1 MDKLQ
6 SMKVFVQIA
15 QGGSLA
21 AAARQTGMSP
31 PTIARHLA
39 ELEAHLKVR
48 LCNRTTRQLSLT
60 AEGTEYLDVCLGVL
74 QTLEEA
80 EVRLGQQHRQV
91 RGVLTIAA
99 PVLLGQMLVAP
110 ITRAFVQEHPEVR
123 CRFIFSDGVTDLVE
137 HGVDVAVRIDNLT
150 DSGMVVQR
158 LGRVRRVVVATPA
171 YLEAH
176 GTPLV
181 PGDLARH
188 NCIGTGRPW
197 LFRVKGRE
205 VQVPVQGNL
214 LFNMGPPA
222 VEACLAGMGL
232 GMFLSYQVGG
242 ALRQGQLQQVLSR
255 FSRRPMDVNAVV
267 PQSRMLAQRTRAYL
281 LWLQQHLRPALRE
294 LGATDVS

>member
-39 ELEAHLKVR
+39 DLEAHLKVR
-48 LCNRTTRQLSLT
+48 LCNRTTRRLSLT
-60 AEGTEYLDVCLGVL
+60 AEGTDYLDVCLGVL
-74 QTLEEA
+74 QSLDDAEA
-80 EVRLGQQHRQV
+80 RLGQQHRQV
-91 RGVLTIAA
+91 RGTLTIAA
-99 PVLLGQMLVAP
+99 PVLLGQMLVGP
-110 ITRAFVQEHPEVR
+110 ITRAFVLEHPEVR
-123 CRFIFSDGVTDLVE
+123 CRLIFNDGVTDLVE
-137 HGVDVAVRIDNLT
+137 QGVDVAVRIDNLT

-158 LGRVRRVVVATPA
+158 LGRVRRVVVATPGF
-171 YLEAH
+171 LETH
-176 GTPLV
+176 GTPTN

-214 LFNMGPPA
+214 LFNIGPPA
-222 VEACLAGMGL
+222 LDACLAGLGM
-232 GMFLSYQVGG
+232 GMFLNYQVGE
-242 ALRQGQLQQVLSR
+242 ALRTGQLLQVLSR

-267 PQSRMLAQRTRAYL
+267 PQSRMLAQRTRSYL
-281 LWLQQHLRPALRE
+281 LWLQQHLRPALRD
-294 LGATDVS
+294 LGAIDAS

>member
-1 MDKLQ
+1 LDKLQ

-39 ELEAHLKVR
+39 DLEAHLKVR
-48 LCNRTTRQLSLT
+48 LCNRTTRRLSLT
-60 AEGTEYLDVCLGVL
+60 AEGTDYLAVCLGVL
-74 QTLEEA
+74 QDLDEA
-80 EVRLGQQHRQV
+80 EARLAQQHRQV
-91 RGVLTIAA
+91 SGTLTIAA
-99 PVLLGQMLVAP
+99 PVLLGQMLVGP
-110 ITRAFVQEHPEVR
+110 ITRAFVLAHPEVR
-123 CRFIFSDGVTDLVE
+123 CRLIFSDGFTDLVE
-137 HGVDVAVRIDNLT
+137 QGVDVAVRIDNLT

-158 LGRVRRVVVATPA
+158 LGRVRRVVVATPS
-171 YLEAH
+171 YLEAN
-176 GTPLV
+176 GAPSN
-181 PGDLARH
+181 PEDLILH

-222 VEACLAGMGL
+222 LDACLSGIGL
-232 GMFLSYQVGG
+232 GMFLSYQVGV
-242 ALRQGQLQQVLSR
+242 ALRNGQLIQVLSR

-267 PQSRMLAQRTRAYL
+267 PQSRMLAQRTKSYL
-281 LWLQQHLRPALRE
+281 AWLQQHMRPTLLE
-294 LGATDVS
+294 LGATDPP